1 MALNEFIAANVNI
14 AGSDDE
20 IDRLQKIMGPVRDSL
35 PTTIVMTIIYT
46 IIFVTGVL
54 GNVSTCIVI
63 KRNKYMHT
71 SVNYYLFSLAVSDL
85 LLLNFGLPIELY
97 LLWRRY
103 PYIFGSYFC
112 VFRPFISETST
123 NASILTITAFTVE
136 RYLAICH
143 PLRAHTMSQLSRAI
157 RVILFVWAISA
168 LAAIPT
174 SFPFDVVYKVSCCLL
189 SVSVANIVTGT
200 GDKILLRQVTS
211 LKRHEHGI
219 RLSW

>member
-1 MALNEFIAANVNI
+1 MYSLNYDDNVNI
-14 AGSDDE
+14 VNNFKNNDNTLSLAKIIDD
-20 IDRLQKIMGPVRDSL
+20 DRGGGGGGGVGGNVLGGGVGGGGGGDDNLTQIMGPVRDGLS
-35 PTTIVMTIIYT
+35 TAITMTIIYA
-46 IIFVTGVL
+46 IIYITGVL

-97 LLWRRY
+97 LIWRRY

-123 NASILTITAFTVE
+123 NASILTITAFTIE

-143 PLRAHTMSQLSRAI
+143 PLRAHTMSQLSRAVK
-157 RVILFVWAISA
+157 VILFVWTLSA
-168 LAAIPT
+168 LAAIPA
-174 SFPFDVVYKVSCCLL
+174 SFSFDIVYKVRC
-189 SVSVANIVTGT
+189 
-200 GDKILLRQVTS
+200 
-211 LKRHEHGI
+211 
-219 RLSW
+219 